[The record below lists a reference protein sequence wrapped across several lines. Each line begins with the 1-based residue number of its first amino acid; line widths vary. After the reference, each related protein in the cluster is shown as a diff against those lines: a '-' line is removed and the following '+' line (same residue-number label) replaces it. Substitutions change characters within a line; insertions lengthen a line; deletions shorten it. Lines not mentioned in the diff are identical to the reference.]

1 MRLGPMT
8 EQRAKSRGHLD
19 KIVRFVRQ
27 LRKP

>member
-1 MRLGPMT
+1 MT

-19 KIVRFVRQ
+19 KIIRFVRQ